1 MTTRFVHC
9 SVLTLHKNL
18 NNDMDET
25 HFVVSM
31 KSGQKLALCDE
42 NNVKYAYICVMKWR
56 NDHNGRHH

>member
-1 MTTRFVHC
+1 MTTRVFHC

-18 NNDMDET
+18 INDMDET

-42 NNVKYAYICVMKWR
+42 NNVKYAYICVMK
-56 NDHNGRHH
+56 